1 MKPESLIDIKV
12 LQSLQFRATEYFHIL
27 YSSISIIVVIRFFVV
42 LEKLH
47 NTLGKPFFAIECF

>member
-27 YSSISIIVVIRFFVV
+27 NSGINIIVVIRFFVM
-42 LEKLH
+42 LENLH
-47 NTLGKPFFAIECF
+47 NTLGNTFLAIECF